1 MKKNLTISFIGG
13 VAISVIALYFA
24 FRDVPVADL
33 FKYLASIDYFWV
45 LPAVMTSI
53 ISFILRAFRWRIILE
68 SAKRISIWSAIHPL
82 MIGFMINCVLP
93 GRLGEVA
100 RPVVLQKKEKVPFPT
115 GLATVVAERMFD
127 IILLLLLFILTIG
140 VLKIDPELNV
150 AFGKY
155 QLNRDTLQAVFNG
168 MLKLGVILIAGIVLF
183 SIHRLREFIY
193 SVIRSTPKLFFFAGQ
208 RFKASY
214 KKSVCE
220 PVINILNNVAQ
231 GFILV
236 RYPKKI
242 IICFVY
248 SMLIWGLQALSYYLF
263 SLGSPGINLTYYE
276 ITAVMVIICFF
287 IALPSAPGFWGLWE
301 AGGVFALSLFGVSA
315 KDAAGFTLAN
325 HAIQV
330 IPVIIAGFAS
340 AMILSVNI
348 RQLSYAGQEYR
359 RQQPTVKPD

>member
-1 MKKNLTISFIGG
+1 M
-13 VAISVIALYFA
+13 
-24 FRDVPVADL
+24 
-33 FKYLASIDYFWV
+33 
-45 LPAVMTSI
+45 
-53 ISFILRAFRWRIILE
+53 
-68 SAKRISIWSAIHPL
+68 
-82 MIGFMINCVLP
+82 
-93 GRLGEVA
+93 GEVA
-100 RPVVLQKKEKVPFPT
+100 RPVVLQKQEKVPFTT

-127 IILLLLLFILTIG
+127 IIFLLLLFILTIG
-140 VLKIDPELNV
+140 ALKIDSGLTV

-155 QLNRDTLQAVFNG
+155 QLNRETLQGVFDG
-168 MLKLGVILIAGIVLF
+168 MLKLGVMVITGIFLF
-183 SIHRLREFIY
+183 SIHRLRELVY
-193 SVIRSTPKLFFFAGQ
+193 GVIRSTPELFFFTGQ
-208 RFKASY
+208 RFKTSY
-214 KKSVCE
+214 KKRVCE
-220 PVINILNNVAQ
+220 PLINILKNIAQ
-231 GFILV
+231 GLTLV

-248 SMLIWGLQALSYYLF
+248 STLIWGLQALSYYLF

-359 RQQPTVKPD
+359 QQQPTVKPD